1 MNYENYELWTIRK
14 KMFDRIVTAT
24 FYLIP
29 FMKIFCL
36 EPLLCKVLEK
46 VTIAKI
52 SITKCHLSVASKPCS
67 QLYLKILFFC
77 IQFITKRHSEEKV
90 ILQTKSQLGN
100 INYAFFKTAWI
111 TTYIRNLNVQNF
123 KPAGFVKYEYKIY
136 VGLTMLLKD
145 LSYADLFIYSFFIY
159 SLLHTK
165 PHK

>member
-24 FYLIP
+24 FYMIP

-52 SITKCHLSVASKPCS
+52 SITKCHFSVASKPCS

-100 INYAFFKTAWI
+100 INYAFLKTAWI

-123 KPAGFVKYEYKIY
+123 KPPGFVKYEYKIY

-145 LSYADLFIYSFFIY
+145 LPYADLFIY
-159 SLLHTK
+159 
-165 PHK
+165 